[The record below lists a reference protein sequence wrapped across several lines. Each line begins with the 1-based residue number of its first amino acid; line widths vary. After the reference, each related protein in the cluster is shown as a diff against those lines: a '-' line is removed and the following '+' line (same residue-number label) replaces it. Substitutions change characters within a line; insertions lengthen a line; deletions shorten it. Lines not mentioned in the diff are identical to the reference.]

1 LELGDSHYPEV
12 TWGYKQGILVPRSEV
27 QMFGLDPRGYV
38 IGRQEQ
44 IALPSN
50 IQWKPEA
57 LNYYVDNSYN
67 GRILVNKC

>member
-1 LELGDSHYPEV
+1 ML
-12 TWGYKQGILVPRSEV
+12 IPRSEV

-38 IGRQEQ
+38 IPPREQ

-50 IQWKPEA
+50 MQWKPGA
-57 LNYYVDNSYN
+57 LNHYVDNSYN